1 MVGGAIP
8 ASAKPPAREVFRNEG
23 WFTLPD
29 IPCDGF
35 MHTEEMDSESVQVTT
50 FFNKAGDPIKES
62 NKANFFGTITNSL
75 SGNTYRDHATFT
87 ETCDLVDGTTAVSGQ
102 SYHYIVKWK
111 GQVFA
116 EVGHEGAGSRPLLRR
131 LTPRRP
137 MREAAGRDDVR
148 RAQHRP
154 CSPG

>member
-1 MVGGAIP
+1 MVHAPGHPVRRLHVHGG
-8 ASAKPPAREVFRNEG
+8 
-23 WFTLPD
+23 
-29 IPCDGF
+29 DGL
-35 MHTEEMDSESVQVTT
+35 ESVQVAT

-111 GQVFA
+111 GKVFA
-116 EVGHEGAGSRPLLRR
+116 EVGHKSW
-131 LTPRRP
+131 
-137 MREAAGRDDVR
+137 
-148 RAQHRP
+148 
-154 CSPG
+154 